1 MFNQKHVLD
10 LEPFSYIRVLAR
22 NMQTCLLSMFGTGYG
37 LNLFAPISQEW
48 IQGRI
53 LEAFSREKHMI
64 SHQQLTVSF
73 ETEHLTIF
81 QII

>member
-1 MFNQKHVLD
+1 
-10 LEPFSYIRVLAR
+10 
-22 NMQTCLLSMFGTGYG
+22 
-37 LNLFAPISQEW
+37 
-48 IQGRI
+48 